1 MEHKSVKQITAFIEI
16 KQFSRALES
25 SSSWQGTVSTFKYY
39 PFLLPLLFLF
49 FLLNKEKKKR
59 LGVCKLL
66 DYKFYR
72 MYFVYFIAGLIAFSK
87 HPLLLM
93 NVGSGTRFRD
103 LDNLGRSRWFVQIQ
117 RFLDGT
123 RLQVKANMFKSVWG
137 VLTSFNGIHV

>member
-1 MEHKSVKQITAFIEI
+1 MEHKLAKQITAFIEI
-16 KQFSRALES
+16 KQFSHALES

-49 FLLNKEKKKR
+49 FLLNKAKKR

-72 MYFVYFIAGLIAFSK
+72 QCILYISGFIAFSK

-93 NVGSGTRFRD
+93 NFGSGTRFRD
-103 LDNLGRSRWFVQIQ
+103 LENLGRSRWSVQIQ

-123 RLQVKANMFKSVWG
+123 RVQVKANMFKSVWG